1 MKNIFFVIT
10 LFFIHIIAFGQVE
23 EKTKFEIAN
32 IHVEGAKHTNEKA
45 IINRSGLKVGQVIE
59 LKSYDISNAI
69 KALLGTKLYG
79 DVQIYEKKVIGDM
92 LFLVIE
98 VEELPVLKGFS
109 FKNIKKAKV
118 EELSGLVKKYLIEGA
133 VSTPTDKAMAKKII
147 EDFYKAKGF
156 LNVEVMMNEMPCHSE
171 EHCLEIG
178 FDILKN
184 KKVKIAEIILNGNKV
199 ATNHKLKK
207 VMLSKDKTQLI
218 KSTVFIA
225 DNIEMDK
232 KSMMAYYRT
241 IGYRDAKIT
250 KERIKKQLNGDV
262 KVYLQ
267 IEEGQQ
273 YYFRNISW
281 EGNVKYENTLLDKI
295 LGIKEGDVFNEQLLY
310 ERLHFSQDGRDI
322 SSIYMNDGHLF
333 FKAEAIETTLDGQE
347 VDLKI
352 RISEGAQATI
362 GAVRIVG
369 NDITDEA
376 VIRRELRTLPGDK
389 FNRDAIIR
397 SQRAL
402 MNLGYFNPETLEAIP
417 NVNPKTGVVDLE
429 FQVEETSNDKFE
441 VSGSWGGKDVGFVG
455 TAGIQLNNFSLK
467 KAIQGEGW
475 RGDGQQLGFQTQFGG
490 RTYQSVNLNFIE
502 PWLGG
507 KKPNRLSFGTYFT
520 NYRSQD
526 LNENG
531 NYERLRI
538 LGGSVGYGQRF
549 QLGKEYILANTTLQF
564 QQYRL
569 DEWST
574 GLFQTDDGQLV
585 SDENYNNL
593 SIKQSFTRTTLNH
606 PIFPTSGSRVSFS
619 LQFTP
624 PYSLFSKGDSGTS
637 AEYNFKWMEYHKWRL
652 DAEKYIPMGR
662 KLTLKLSGKMGFM
675 GVYNNTNGISPFER
689 FQLGG
694 DALSNSQAGFTGIDR
709 ITLRGYDVEDLE
721 NNIQN
726 GEISATPFFNK
737 FTAEVRLPL
746 SKNPNATMYLLGFA
760 EAGNSYRSF
769 KDYNPFQLKKSAGI
783 GFRAHLPM
791 FGTLGVDY
799 GIGFDKVGER
809 TLKNL
814 GQFSFTLGFELD

>member
-1 MKNIFFVIT
+1 MKNLIVVIT
-10 LFFIHIIAFGQVE
+10 WLLTAVLAFGQVD

-32 IHVEGAKHTNEKA
+32 IHVEGANHTNEKA

-59 LKSYDISNAI
+59 LKGYDISNAI

-92 LFLVIE
+92 LFLEIKV
-98 VEELPVLKGFS
+98 VELPVLNTFS
-109 FKNIKKAKV
+109 FKNIKKSKV
-118 EELSGLVKKYLIEGA
+118 EELSGMVKKYLKEGT
-133 VSTPTDKAMAKKII
+133 VPTPTDKEMAKKLI

-156 LNVEVMMNEMPCHSE
+156 LNIQVLMNEMPCPSE
-171 EHCLEIG
+171 EHCLEIV
-178 FDILKN
+178 FDVLKN

-199 ATNHKLKK
+199 ASTHQLKK

-218 KSTVFIA
+218 KPTIFIA
-225 DNIEMDK
+225 DNIEADK
-232 KSMMAYYRT
+232 KAMMTYYRT

-267 IEEGQQ
+267 IEEGEQ
-273 YYFRNISW
+273 YFFRNIAW
-281 EGNVKYENTLLDKI
+281 EGNTKYENTLLDKI
-295 LGIKEGDVFNEQLLY
+295 LGIKSGDVFNEQLLY

-322 SSIYMNDGHLF
+322 SAIYMNDGHLF
-333 FKAEAIETTLDGQE
+333 FKAEAIETTLDGQY

-352 RISEGAQATI
+352 KIFEGAQATI
-362 GAVRIVG
+362 GEVRIVG
-369 NDITDEA
+369 NEITDEA

-417 NVNPKTGVVDLE
+417 KVDAKTGVVDLE
-429 FQVEETSNDKFE
+429 FQVEENPNDKFE
-441 VSGSWGGKDVGFVG
+441 VSGSWGGVNIGIVG
-455 TAGIQLNNFSLK
+455 TAGVQLNNFSIK
-467 KAIQGEGW
+467 KALRGEGW

-490 RTYQSVNLNFIE
+490 RTYQSVNFNFVE

-507 KKPNRLSFGTYFT
+507 KKPNRLSIGTYFT
-520 NYRSQD
+520 NYRSQTE
-526 LNENG
+526 NENG
-531 NYERLRI
+531 NYERLKI
-538 LGGSVGYGQRF
+538 LGGSVGFGQRF
-549 QLGKEYILANTTLQF
+549 LLGNEYILANTTLRF

-569 DEWST
+569 DEWSR
-574 GLFQTDDGQLV
+574 GLFQTDEGKLV
-585 SDENYNNL
+585 SDGVYNNL
-593 SIKQSFTRTTLNH
+593 SINQSFTRTTLNH
-606 PIFPTSGSRVSFS
+606 PIFPTKGSRIS
-619 LQFTP
+619 LSMQFTP
-624 PYSLFSKGDSGTS
+624 PYSLFSNDDSDGPV
-637 AEYNFKWMEYHKWRL
+637 EEDFKWMEYHKWRL
-652 DAEKYIPMGR
+652 DAEKYIPMG
-662 KLTLKLSGKMGFM
+662 KKMTLKLSGKMGFM
-675 GVYNNTNGISPFER
+675 GAYNNAIGISPFER

-694 DALSNSQAGFTGIDR
+694 DALSNSQAGFTGTDR

-721 NNIQN
+721 NNLQN

-737 FTAEVRLPL
+737 FTAEIRYPI

-783 GFRAHLPM
+783 GFRAYVPM
-791 FGTLGVDY
+791 FGMLGVDY
-799 GIGFDKVGER
+799 GIGFDKSGPR
-809 TLKNL
+809 TLSNL